1 MHQNASSRIFQFAK
15 DLRLKMTE
23 PEALLW
29 ERLRKKQMMGY
40 RFRRQHPISQY
51 IADFYCHPLKLI
63 IEVDGGYHSSKEQQ
77 SLDLAR
83 TEDLENLGL
92 RVIRFTNTEVIE
104 QVEIVL
110 GRIRMEIDEIE
121 KCTARKGKKR
131 EAPPL

>member
-1 MHQNASSRIFQFAK
+1 
-15 DLRLKMTE
+15 MTE
-23 PEALLW
+23 PETLLW

-77 SLDLAR
+77 SVDLAR
-83 TEDLENLGL
+83 TEDLKSLGL

-104 QVEIVL
+104 QVEVVL
-110 GRIRMEIDEIE
+110 GRIRLEIEEIE
-121 KCTARKGKKR
+121 KCIAG
-131 EAPPL
+131 PSVP

>member
-1 MHQNASSRIFQFAK
+1 MHQNASTRIFQFAK
-15 DLRLKMTE
+15 NLRLKMTE
-23 PEALLW
+23 PETLLW

-83 TEDLENLGL
+83 TEDLKSLGL

-104 QVEIVL
+104 QVEVVL
-110 GRIRMEIDEIE
+110 GRIRLEIEEIE
-121 KCTARKGKKR
+121 KCIAG
-131 EAPPL
+131 PSVP

>member
-1 MHQNASSRIFQFAK
+1 MHQNASTRIFQFAK
-15 DLRLKMTE
+15 NLRLKMTE

-83 TEDLENLGL
+83 TEDLESLGL

-110 GRIRMEIDEIE
+110 GRIRMEIEGIE
-121 KCTARKGKKR
+121 KCTTR
-131 EAPPL
+131 PSVP